1 LIHKRFAGEPGKADE
16 NGTIYGELS
25 ARGYY
30 ERENGTGRRRFAG
43 TIGVIRDITRRKKAE
58 GLLRRLL
65 SAVDQT
71 PVSIIITDAGGVI
84 DYINPQFIRTT
95 GFTPQEVI
103 GHTVSVLKSHY
114 HPEEFYKALGRALR
128 EHGEWSGEII
138 NRKKNGDY
146 YWNSVVISA
155 VRDPEG
161 TVTNYISIQEDIT
174 EKKRTAQE
182 IKSLRE
188 KEILLREIHH
198 RVKNNLQVITSL
210 LNLQCS
216 AITEEKF
223 IDIFKKCE
231 NRIKSMAL
239 IHEKLYQSQ
248 DIARVEFG
256 DYLTTLVF
264 HLMQAHREDMER
276 ISIEVKAVK
285 LYFDIDT
292 AIPAGLIV
300 NELITNA
307 IFHAFPDNRRGRITV
322 RLAEKDD
329 HALIEVIDDGRG
341 FQGDFEK
348 PGGEGLG
355 LQLVRVLV
363 KQLHGTLTL
372 NRKTGTR
379 LAVVVPVSS

>member
-1 LIHKRFAGEPGKADE
+1 M
-16 NGTIYGELS
+16 
-25 ARGYY
+25 
-30 ERENGTGRRRFAG
+30 
-43 TIGVIRDITRRKKAE
+43 
-58 GLLRRLL
+58 
-65 SAVDQT
+65 
-71 PVSIIITDAGGVI
+71 
-84 DYINPQFIRTT
+84 
-95 GFTPQEVI
+95 
-103 GHTVSVLKSHY
+103 KSHY